1 MAKKIEQIDIR
12 PAPMSVEFF
21 KKAIYDRMDKD
32 RIPELL
38 NCLNDEDRE
47 AFEAY
52 VKAEAD
58 KKRF

>member
-1 MAKKIEQIDIR
+1 MPKQETISIR
-12 PAPMSVEFF
+12 PAAMSVEFF

-38 NCLNDEDRE
+38 NCLNDEDRK

-52 VKAEAD
+52 LKAEAD